1 MTAPVTLSL
10 ALSNETATAHLMAD
24 LALLIGPGDV
34 ITLSGDLGVGKTA
47 AARAM
52 IRYLAGDEALEVP
65 SPTFTLAQTY
75 DLPPFP
81 LVHADLYRVNDPA
94 ELEEI
99 GLSPLPEGTVALI
112 EWPERAPDA
121 LPHDRIDVA
130 LSHRPALGSMAR
142 AAEIT
147 GYGKA
152 AAQVTR
158 LKALRQ
164 FLEGAGYADAKRQR
178 MAGDASTRSYARL
191 IRDDG
196 VVILMNSPRRPDGPA
211 IYDGKSYSAAVHLAE
226 DVKPFVA
233 IAGGLR
239 QRGFSAPAIHQADL
253 DAGFLITE
261 DFGSAGVIE
270 GEPPTPIAERYQAA
284 TDVLAALHREPLPE
298 ILPLAPQTAYAM
310 PTFDTEA
317 LLVEV
322 GLMLEWYLPDRGV
335 VPTNNLRAEF
345 VMMWRELLSKPAAA
359 AKTSAKTSFK
369 TSFKTWVLRDF
380 HSPNLI
386 WLAERE
392 GLAKVGIIDF
402 QDAVLGPAA
411 YDLVSL
417 LQDARIDVPEEL
429 ELALLTRYIKARRT
443 ADETFDPAGFA
454 ELYAIM
460 SAQRNTRLLGQFT
473 RLNRRDGKP
482 HYLRHQPRIWTY
494 LNRSL
499 AHPALSRFRDWY
511 AAHVPPPVP

>member
-1 MTAPVTLSL
+1 MNGPTTFSL
-10 ALSNETATAHLMAD
+10 ALANETATAHLMAD

-34 ITLSGDLGVGKTA
+34 ITLTGDLGAGKTA

-52 IRYLAGDEALEVP
+52 IRYLAGDETIEVP
-65 SPTFTLAQTY
+65 SPTFTLAQSY
-75 DLPPFP
+75 DLPPYP
-81 LVHADLYRVNDPA
+81 LVHADLYRVNDSS

-99 GLSPLPEGTVALI
+99 GLSPLPEATVVLI
-112 EWPERAPDA
+112 EWPERAADA
-121 LPHDRIDVA
+121 LPQDRIDIA
-130 LSHRPALGSMAR
+130 LSHRPALGSTAR

-152 AAQVTR
+152 AAQVAR
-158 LKALRQ
+158 LEALRR
-164 FLEGAGYADAKRQR
+164 FLTDAGYANARRQR

-191 IRDDG
+191 VRADG

-211 IYDGKSYSAAVHLAE
+211 IYDGKSYSTAVHLAE

-239 QRGFSAPAIHQADL
+239 ERGFSAPAIHHADL
-253 DAGFLITE
+253 DSGFLITE

-270 GEPPTPIAERYQAA
+270 GDPPAPIAERYQTA
-284 TDVLAALHREPLPE
+284 TDLLASLHREPLPE
-298 ILPLAPQTAYAM
+298 TLPLVPQITYAI
-310 PTFDTEA
+310 PVFDTDA
-317 LLVEV
+317 LLVEI

-335 VPTNNLRAEF
+335 TPDDNMRAEF
-345 VMMWRELLSKPAAA
+345 ITMWRELLSKPAAA
-359 AKTSAKTSFK
+359 AKT
-369 TSFKTWVLRDF
+369 WVMRDF

-386 WLAERE
+386 WLEARSDI
-392 GLAKVGIIDF
+392 AKVGIIDF

-417 LQDARIDVPEEL
+417 LQDARIDVPEPL
-429 ELALLTRYIKARRT
+429 ELALLTRYIKARR
-443 ADETFDPAGFA
+443 ASDEAFDPAGFA

-460 SAQRNTRLLGQFT
+460 SAQRNTRLLGTFA

-482 HYLRHQPRIWTY
+482 QYLRHQPRIWAY

-499 AHPALSRFRDWY
+499 AHPALAAFRQWY
-511 AAHVPPPVP
+511 AANVPPPVP